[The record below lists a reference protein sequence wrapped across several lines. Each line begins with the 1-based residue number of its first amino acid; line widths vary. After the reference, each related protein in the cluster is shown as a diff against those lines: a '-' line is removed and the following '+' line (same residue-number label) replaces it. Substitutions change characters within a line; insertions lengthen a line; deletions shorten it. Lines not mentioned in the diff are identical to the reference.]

1 MVYYKE
7 KPQVTTISYENYY
20 NEYWK
25 EVAKIVEML
34 EERGIPENEYEISY
48 IVYYCGPYG
57 DYFIQLD
64 PESEIA
70 SKAADKFESDYYSNC
85 YQPFEKD
92 IKVRN
97 ARMQKWWEEAND
109 EELQARLQAER
120 AAEEE
125 ARRLEKE
132 KKEQERL
139 AKQEEI
145 QQKHN
150 AIMEKVR
157 AEEEKLRKQVAGIKS
172 STSNQNSNIY
182 KMFNTL
188 ANNLRPGSIGDVQT
202 MANDILSIASES

>member
-7 KPQVTTISYENYY
+7 KPQVTTVSYENFY

-25 EVAKIVEML
+25 EVGKIVEML

-48 IVYYCGPYG
+48 VVYYCGPYG
-57 DYFIQLD
+57 TSYEQID
-64 PESEIA
+64 PESEMA

-85 YQPFEKD
+85 YRPFEKD
-92 IKVRN
+92 IRVRN
-97 ARMQKWWEEAND
+97 ARMKKWWEEAND
-109 EELQARLQAER
+109 KELQARLQAER
-120 AAEEE
+120 EAEQE
-125 ARRLEKE
+125 ARQREKE

-139 AKQEEI
+139 AKQEAK
-145 QQKHN
+145 QQKYN

-157 AEEEKLRKQVAGIKS
+157 EQEEALRKQVANIRS
-172 STSNQNSNIY
+172 STSKQNSNIY

-202 MANDILSIASES
+202 MANNILAIASDV